1 MTNDEEL
8 AQRMIAAHWRRAACA
23 KTEAKRMQHIRAIDR
38 YLEKFKSLF
47 GPVGA
52 SAVSGKFLQYREHT
66 KSRNWNLPLNEQ
78 TKEYLE

>member
-1 MTNDEEL
+1 
-8 AQRMIAAHWRRAACA
+8 
-23 KTEAKRMQHIRAIDR
+23 MQHIRAIDR